1 MKTPLFNWAV
11 LSVGTVVGI
20 AHIGILGHMMQL
32 TDKYASR
39 PQYPSI
45 NLPTGPYSSYNVEVD
60 KEGYKLKYNANDP
73 KTLTTTETLDLDR
86 VHNDSGF
93 FGNKSQG
100 SEKRSTVSI
109 REYTADGA
117 MNTGMNNS
125 SLGKSKGLSA
135 GDIAC
140 IKSEGAGESTGGM
153 VGASMTAGLAPTLTA
168 IPYVGWLAAG
178 WATLLGQKV
187 GSSVGGE
194 VAKTVNGC

>member
-1 MKTPLFNWAV
+1 MKTPLFKWAV

-20 AHIGILGHMMQL
+20 AHIGILGHMMHM

-45 NLPTGPYSSYNVEVD
+45 NLPTGPYTSYNVEVG

-73 KTLTTTETLDLDR
+73 KTLTTTETLDLNKI
-86 VHNDSGF
+86 HNDSGL
-93 FGNKSQG
+93 FGKKSTG
-100 SEKRSTVSI
+100 SEQRSTVTV

-117 MNTGMNNS
+117 MNLDGEQS
-125 SLGKSKGLSA
+125 SAGKSKGLSA
-135 GDIAC
+135 EDIAC
-140 IKSEGAGESTGGM
+140 IKSEGAGQSTGGM
-153 VGASMTAGLAPTLTA
+153 VGASMTAGFAPALTG

-178 WATLLGQKV
+178 WATLLGQNI

-194 VAKTVNGC
+194 VARTVKGC